1 MNSETLTSMLLPSLS
16 VAFIATL
23 LAAIGFWRKAVHLER
38 NLRQAITK
46 EQERG
51 REALGLAEKRHAQIQ
66 NLRQAI
72 TEEQERGREALRL
85 AEKRHEQ
92 IQKEEKTNALSVVVH
107 PFVNT
112 EAKKGVFSRE
122 IHAQIG
128 YKYQL
133 FIQGLPCFE
142 PHTMVLESSVHKEV
156 DKRTLEILTKK
167 ALQAA
172 EAAIHIKSGG
182 AAKVA
187 ITIAKALIKSSDGVH
202 T

>member
-1 MNSETLTSMLLPSLS
+1 MNTETLTSMLLPSLS

-23 LAAIGFWRKAVHLER
+23 LTAIGFWRKAVHLER
-38 NLRQAITK
+38 TSRQEITK
-46 EQERG
+46 
-51 REALGLAEKRHAQIQ
+51 
-66 NLRQAI
+66 
-72 TEEQERGREALRL
+72 EQERGREALRL

-92 IQKEEKTNALSVVVH
+92 IQKEEKTNALSVVVY

-112 EAKKGVFSRE
+112 TAQKGVFSRE

-133 FIQGLPCFE
+133 FVQGLPCFE

-156 DKRTLEILTKK
+156 DKQTLEILTKK

-182 AAKVA
+182 TAKVA
-187 ITIAKALIKSSDGVH
+187 ITIAKALIKSSDGILNK
-202 T
+202 